1 MGIGMSLHISDVTSQ
16 ARMENFHEGFGNR
29 GLISMT
35 VLLWLREIQQ
45 LCVVA
50 NLKWFGFQ
58 CFNLFLELKSLYNI
72 AVAELSSMRKGIA

>member
-1 MGIGMSLHISDVTSQ
+1 MGICVSLPVSDVMNQ
-16 ARMENFHEGFGNR
+16 ARMENFHEGFGNE

-45 LCVVA
+45 LHVVA

-58 CFNLFLELKSLYNI
+58 CFNLFL
-72 AVAELSSMRKGIA
+72 